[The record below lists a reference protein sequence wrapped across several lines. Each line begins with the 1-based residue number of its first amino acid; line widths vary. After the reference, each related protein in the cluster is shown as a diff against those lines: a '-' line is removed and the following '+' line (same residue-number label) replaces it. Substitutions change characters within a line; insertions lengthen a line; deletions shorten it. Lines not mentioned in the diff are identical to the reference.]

1 MASEHDT
8 AGALPADLEAW
19 LADRATET
27 GYSRQALL
35 ARAVVAYRLL
45 DETADG
51 AEALDTELSALES
64 RLKTVESTAESSDV
78 AALETQ
84 LEDRYT
90 ELKDRIIDVLKET
103 RNRAPKDHGHPAL
116 SSDLETLS
124 AEFDALASDVDSLT
138 TDFDSLTADHDRLAE
153 TVETGFE
160 NVEQIE
166 GDLADSVDRLDTR
179 SDRLAGAVVDL
190 RRRLSRVERVA
201 VQQEALERL
210 LTTAHTA
217 GISKATCESCRETV
231 RFGLLNSPSCPH
243 CEAAF
248 DDIEPGGFLRQS
260 LLTVGSPPA
269 LEAGQTDATGT
280 EADSAEP
287 TDVTT
292 K

>member
-51 AEALDTELSALES
+51 AGALDAELSALES
-64 RLKTVESTAESSDV
+64 RLETVESTAESSDV
-78 AALETQ
+78 TALETL

-90 ELKDRIIDVLKET
+90 ELKDRIVDVLKET
-103 RNRAPKDHGHPAL
+103 RNRAPKDHSHPAL
-116 SSDLETLS
+116 SADLETLT
-124 AEFDALASDVDSLT
+124 AEFDALASDLDSLT
-138 TDFDSLTADHDRLAE
+138 DDHDQLAE
-153 TVETGFE
+153 TVETGFA

-190 RRRLSRVERVA
+190 RRRLSRVERIA
-201 VQQEALERL
+201 VQQEALDRL
-210 LTTAHTA
+210 LTTAHTS
-217 GISKATCESCRETV
+217 GVSKATCESCRETV
-231 RFGLLNSPSCPH
+231 RLGLLNSPSCPH
-243 CEAAF
+243 CGAAF
-248 DDIEPGGFLRQS
+248 DAIEPGGFLRQS
-260 LLTVGSPPA
+260 IVTVGSPPA
-269 LEAGQTDATGT
+269 LEAGQTDSAATET
-280 EADSAEP
+280 DSADPSEP